1 MQMKKILFID
11 LDNVL
16 VDFHSALPHIAEE
29 TKSKYAGRLDD
40 IPGIFAKMVP
50 MVGAVEAFGQLSKI
64 FDTYVLSTAPWNNST
79 AWSDK
84 LEWVQKR
91 LGESAYK
98 RLILTHHKNL
108 NRGDFLIDDRE
119 NNGAGSFEGELIRF
133 GSEKFPDWNTVTEY
147 LIRRV

>member
-1 MQMKKILFID
+1 MKKILFID

-16 VDFHSALPHIAEE
+16 VDFRSALFHIPEE
-29 TKSKYAGRLDD
+29 TQTKYANHLDD

-50 MVGAVEAFGQLSKI
+50 MAGAVEAFQKLSNI
-64 FDTYVLSTAPWNNST
+64 FDTYVLSTAPWNNPS

-84 LEWVQKR
+84 LQWVQNH

-119 NNGAGSFEGELIRF
+119 NNGAASFEGELILF
-133 GSEKFPDWNTVTEY
+133 GSKKFPDWNTVTEY